1 MQVNN
6 HDIDLEINAASGK
19 IIKIDRYDD
28 HDDDYNR
35 SNQSKEVTISLDD
48 AISAAT
54 KDTPGKVKEA
64 EFDDDGYYEI
74 ELVVGQNDVEMK
86 IDANSGKIIEKETD
100 IDND

>member
-28 HDDDYNR
+28 HDDDYSR